1 MVCISY
7 EAALSRGGI
16 VGSPL
21 GMHQHSLSPPL
32 TNLQD
37 RENIRYTVFTK
48 NDFIQV
54 IRESME
60 QYTVDEAGTGLF
72 KTRGRPQLLT
82 SYNGTW
88 GTRTRGGRSC

>member
-1 MVCISY
+1 MVRVSY

-21 GMHQHSLSPPL
+21 GMHQHTLSPPL

-37 RENIRYTVFTK
+37 RENIRYTFFIK

-60 QYTVDEAGTGLF
+60 QYTVDEAGTQDCSRSGEA
-72 KTRGRPQLLT
+72 TVADIP
-82 SYNGTW
+82 YWNM
-88 GTRTRGGRSC
+88 GGQDFS